1 MAESAARAGYA
12 VTTLDAFGDLDQHD
26 GVHALSLPRD
36 FGVAF
41 TSDAAARLASE
52 ITCDAVAYLS
62 PFENH
67 ARAIARLAEG
77 RALWGN
83 SPSVVRR
90 VRDPW
95 MLAEALARHG
105 VVVPDL
111 LPAGTQP
118 SLDDESAEWLVKP
131 LASGGGHGVHAWRRD
146 DVVPQSA
153 YLQGFVEGAPASI
166 VFVAARGRSVPLGLT
181 RQLVGDEAFGASGFR
196 YCGNILATANDTQF
210 DRDAELVA
218 AASALAGAVA
228 RELGLVGVNGIDFIA
243 HDGVPVP
250 IEVNPRYSAS
260 MELVERAY
268 CVSIFAVHAAAC
280 AGDELPLFDLE
291 RARQA
296 PRALGKAILFARHD
310 VTCGD
315 TRPWLDD
322 PTVRDVPHPGEPIPS
337 GRPVCTVFAEG
348 ADSTECYASLVR
360 RAEEVYSVLDAWAAA
375 GAAR

>member
-26 GVHALSLPRD
+26 GVCALSLPRD

-52 ITCDAVAYLS
+52 LTGDVVAYLS

-95 MLAEALARHG
+95 VFADALARQG

-118 SLDDESAEWLVKP
+118 SLDDESSEWLVKP
-131 LASGGGHGVHAWRRD
+131 LASGGGHDVHAWHRD
-146 DVVPQSA
+146 DVVPPSA
-153 YLQGFVEGAPASI
+153 YLQGFVEGTPASI

-196 YCGNILATANDTQF
+196 YCGNILAAAGDTQF
-210 DRDAELVA
+210 PRDAELVA
-218 AASALAGAVA
+218 AASALAGAVV

-243 HDGVPVP
+243 RDGVPVP

-268 CVSIFAVHAAAC
+268 
-280 AGDELPLFDLE
+280 
-291 RARQA
+291 
-296 PRALGKAILFARHD
+296 
-310 VTCGD
+310 
-315 TRPWLDD
+315 
-322 PTVRDVPHPGEPIPS
+322 
-337 GRPVCTVFAEG
+337 G
-348 ADSTECYASLVR
+348 ADDRMPRLRRRLARRSCSLVTT
-360 RAEEVYSVLDAWAAA
+360 
-375 GAAR
+375 